1 MMMIIGMFVFR
12 ISTAAYQQLVQKTE
26 WRHAQNS
33 RVGTLPA
40 YQFLGRGE
48 NTITLSGSIVPE
60 FGNQKSLIQL
70 SNMADRGKAYPL
82 ICGNGRVWGQYVIE
96 SINETHSVF
105 FKNGTAR
112 KVDFTIELKQT
123 STPKTL
129 KDNTLRAVGGA
140 ALQVATAYGVDTSQ
154 VVGLA
159 NDYGL
164 DIGQGQ

>member
-40 YQFLGRGE
+40 YQFIGRGE
-48 NTITLSGSIVPE
+48 NTISLSGSIVPE
-60 FGNQKSLIQL
+60 FGHQKSLIQL
-70 SNMADRGKAYPL
+70 SNMADKGKAYPL

-96 SINETHSVF
+96 SISETHSVF

-112 KVDFTIELKQT
+112 KVEFTIELKQI
-123 STPKTL
+123 STPRTL
-129 KDNTLRAVGGA
+129 KNNTLKAVGGA
-140 ALQVATAYGVDTSQ
+140 ALQTATAYGIDTSA
-154 VVGLA
+154 VRTVA
-159 NDYGL
+159 TEFGL
-164 DIGQGQ
+164 DIGQL

>member
-26 WRHAQNS
+26 WRHASNS

-70 SNMADRGKAYPL
+70 SNMADKGKAYPL

-96 SINETHSVF
+96 SISETHSVF

-112 KVDFTIELKQT
+112 KVEFAIELTQI

-140 ALQVATAYGVDTSQ
+140 ALQTAAAYGVDTGK